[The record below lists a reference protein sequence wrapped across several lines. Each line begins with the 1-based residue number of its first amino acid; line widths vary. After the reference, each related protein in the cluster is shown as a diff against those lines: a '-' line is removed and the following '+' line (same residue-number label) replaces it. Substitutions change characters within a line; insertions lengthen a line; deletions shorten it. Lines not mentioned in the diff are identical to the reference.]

1 MCVLINNSK
10 PIMILSNFKNIIK
23 ISFVSILIILVGQ
36 SCNSRKNQNEIKK
49 FKIGFSQLATYNE
62 WRREMIDE
70 MQIELLNYENV
81 EFIIKDAK
89 GNSNIQIQ
97 QIEELIKE
105 KIDLLIVSPYENT
118 PIISVIE
125 KIYNNKIPVIVLD
138 RKINSQKYTAYIGA
152 SNIEIGK
159 NAGRYII
166 DLLKGNGNVIE
177 VTGLNTASPFIE
189 RSKGFDEIIGKNKGI
204 KLIKKINFDNKK
216 INFDN
221 TSIKNYIKN
230 ELNNKNV
237 DFIFTHTDFIAK
249 DIIKLY
255 DKKIKLISVDGL
267 MGKNMGLDMV
277 IDKQIT
283 ATILYPTGGRQSI
296 KTAMNILENRSY
308 EKETKL
314 ETIIIDSTN
323 IDYFIKY
330 RIKANEQKKNN
341 LELQNKIKNENKNS
355 EKQKFII
362 FIISITLSI
371 AFILIFL
378 LIYLLNLNRKKNLLL
393 KLKKE
398 KIIEQKDDL
407 ILLNNKIDNLKEA
420 KLDYFTKF
428 THELRT
434 PLTLILA
441 PLEDAIKSQRL
452 HFTLKNNLEVCFR
465 NAKLLQQII
474 DQIMDFRKIEKG
486 KMELKLSRCNIGIF
500 IHSIV
505 TNFNI
510 NLKNKNIS
518 LHIKNSAPDL
528 EILFDEKKIS
538 MVIYN
543 LLSNA
548 VKFSNDHGTIN
559 ISIKEERM
567 NSTVVIKIEDDGIG
581 MSEIDTQHVFEL
593 FYQGHHIDFHGS
605 GIGLSITKEF
615 ILLHNGTIEV
625 SSKKDV
631 GTCFTIC
638 LPLMKKSDT
647 DSKYV
652 TEEIKSSFLNNDI
665 TKLKKINEEDNE
677 LNSNDVQSILIIE
690 DNIDIITYLKNK
702 FTPTYDIHTANDGN
716 SGIKM
721 ALDIIPDI
729 IITDIIMPNGSGLK
743 ISELLKNDLRTSHI
757 PIIILT
763 SKTSLEDQIQGMKV
777 KADAFITKPFNFEF
791 LEETIKNLLRNR
803 IILRDHYT
811 SNLPIETRSNALS
824 KLDKKFINSFT
835 NIIEKHLSN
844 SNLTIEI
851 ILNEMNISK
860 VQLYR
865 KVKALI
871 GYNVNDYI
879 LSVRIQKAKY
889 LLQEEN
895 YSISEIAYQVGF
907 TSQGYFSTVFK
918 SKVEVTPSEYRENRN
933 L

>member
-1 MCVLINNSK
+1 
-10 PIMILSNFKNIIK
+10 MILSNFKNIIK
-23 ISFVSILIILVGQ
+23 ISFISILIILVGQ
-36 SCNSRKNQNEIKK
+36 SCNPRNNKNEVKK

-62 WRREMIDE
+62 WRREMIEE
-70 MQIELLNYENV
+70 MQIELLNYDNV

-89 GNSNIQIQ
+89 GNSNLQIQ
-97 QIEELIKE
+97 QIEELNKE
-105 KIDLLIVSPYENT
+105 NIDLLIVSPYENT
-118 PIISVIE
+118 PIVSVIE

-152 SNIEIGK
+152 SNIDIGK

-166 DLLKGNGNVIE
+166 NLLKGTGKVIE

-189 RSKGFDEIIGKNKGI
+189 RSMGFEEIIGKNKGI
-204 KLIKKINFDNKK
+204 ELIEKINFDNEKV
-216 INFDN
+216 NLDN
-221 TSIKNYIKN
+221 KGIKNIIKN
-230 ELNNKNV
+230 ELRNKNV

-249 DIIKLY
+249 DIIKLIT
-255 DKKIKLISVDGL
+255 KKIKLISVDGL

-277 IDKQIT
+277 INKQIT

-296 KTAMNILENRSY
+296 KTAMNILEKRPY

-355 EKQKFII
+355 EKQKLII

-371 AFILIFL
+371 AFILICL
-378 LIYLLNLNRKKNLLL
+378 LFYLLNLNRRKNLQL
-393 KLKKE
+393 KLKRE
-398 KIIEQKDDL
+398 QIIKQQDDL
-407 ILLNNKIDNLKEA
+407 LLLNSKIDELKEA

-441 PLEDAIKSQRL
+441 PLEDAVKSQRL
-452 HFTLKNNLEVCFR
+452 HFTLKNNLELCLS
-465 NAKLLQQII
+465 NAKNLEQII
-474 DQIMDFRKIEKG
+474 DQIMDFRKIESG
-486 KMELKLSRCNIGIF
+486 KMKLKLSKYNIGMF
-500 IHSIV
+500 VHSIV
-505 TNFNI
+505 NNFNN

-518 LHIKNSAPDL
+518 LNIKNSASNL
-528 EILFDEKKIS
+528 EILFDEKKMS
-538 MVIYN
+538 MVLYN

-548 VKFSNDHGTIN
+548 VKFSEDHGTIN
-559 ISIKEERM
+559 ISIQVEEL
-567 NSTVVIKIEDDGIG
+567 NSMVVINIEDNGIG
-581 MSEIDTQHVFEL
+581 MSELDTKHVFEL

-605 GIGLSITKEF
+605 GIGLSIAKEI

-625 SSKKDV
+625 SSKKGV

-638 LPLMKKSDT
+638 LPLMKVSDI
-647 DSKYV
+647 DSRYV
-652 TEEIKSSFLNNDI
+652 TEETKFSFLNNSI
-665 TKLKKINEEDNE
+665 TKLHKNNDEYNES
-677 LNSNDVQSILIIE
+677 NSNDRQSILIIE
-690 DNIDIITYLKNK
+690 DNEDIKTYLKNK
-702 FTPTYDIHTANDGN
+702 FNPAYDIHTANDGN

-743 ISELLKNDLRTSHI
+743 ISELLKNDSRTSHI

-763 SKTSLEDQIQGMKV
+763 SKTSLEDQIEGMKV

-811 SNLPIETRSNALS
+811 SNLPIETRSNSLS
-824 KLDKKFINSFT
+824 KLDKKFISTFT
-835 NIIEKHLSN
+835 YIVEKNLSN
-844 SNLTIEI
+844 SNLTIEM

-889 LLQEEN
+889 LLQDEN
-895 YSISEIAYQVGF
+895 FSISEIAYQVGF

-918 SKVEVTPSEYRENRN
+918 SKVEVTPSEYREKRN
-933 L
+933 

>member
-1 MCVLINNSK
+1 
-10 PIMILSNFKNIIK
+10 MILSNFNNIIK
-23 ISFVSILIILVGQ
+23 ILFVSILIILVGQ
-36 SCNSRKNQNEIKK
+36 SCNPRNNKNEVKK

-62 WRREMIDE
+62 WRREMIEE

-89 GNSNIQIQ
+89 GNSNLQIQ
-97 QIEELIKE
+97 QIEELNKE

-118 PIISVIE
+118 PIVSVIE

-152 SNIEIGK
+152 SNTDIGK
-159 NAGRYII
+159 NAGRYIV
-166 DLLKGNGNVIE
+166 DLLKGNGKVIE
-177 VTGLNTASPFIE
+177 VTGLSTASPFIE
-189 RSKGFDEIIGKNKGI
+189 RSMGFEEIIGKNKGI
-204 KLIKKINFDNKK
+204 ELIEKINFDNEKV
-216 INFDN
+216 NLDN
-221 TSIKNYIKN
+221 RGIKNIIKN
-230 ELNNKNV
+230 EFSNKKI

-249 DIIKLY
+249 DIIKLFT
-255 DKKIKLISVDGL
+255 KKIKLISVDGL

-296 KTAMNILENRSY
+296 KTAMNILENRPY

-355 EKQKFII
+355 EKQKIII

-371 AFILIFL
+371 AFILICM
-378 LIYLLNLNRKKNLLL
+378 LIYLLNLNRNKNLQL
-393 KLKKE
+393 KLKRE

-407 ILLNNKIDNLKEA
+407 ILLNSKIDKLKEA

-441 PLEDAIKSQRL
+441 PLEDAVKSQRL
-452 HFTLKNNLEVCFR
+452 HFTLKNNLELCLS
-465 NAKLLQQII
+465 NAKNLEQII
-474 DQIMDFRKIEKG
+474 DQIMDFRKIESG
-486 KMELKLSRCNIGIF
+486 KMKLKLSRYNIGIF

-505 TNFNI
+505 NNFNN

-518 LHIKNSAPDL
+518 LNIKNSASNL
-528 EILFDEKKIS
+528 EILFDEKKMS
-538 MVIYN
+538 MVLYN

-548 VKFSNDHGTIN
+548 VKFSEDHGTIN
-559 ISIKEERM
+559 ISIQVEDV
-567 NSTVVIKIEDDGIG
+567 NSMVVINIEDNGIG
-581 MSEIDTQHVFEL
+581 MSELDTKHVFEL

-605 GIGLSITKEF
+605 GIGLSIAKEI

-625 SSKKDV
+625 SSKKGV

-638 LPLMKKSDT
+638 LPLMQDSDI
-647 DSKYV
+647 DSRYV
-652 TEEIKSSFLNNDI
+652 TEETKFSFLNNSI
-665 TKLKKINEEDNE
+665 AKLSKNNDEYNEM
-677 LNSNDVQSILIIE
+677 NSNDTQSILIIE
-690 DNIDIITYLKNK
+690 DNEDIKTYLKNK
-702 FTPTYDIHTANDGN
+702 FTPAYDIHTANDGN

-763 SKTSLEDQIQGMKV
+763 SKTSLEDQIEGMKV

-791 LEETIKNLLRNR
+791 LQETIKNLLRNR

-811 SNLPIETRSNALS
+811 SNLPIETRSNSLS
-824 KLDKKFINSFT
+824 KLDKKFISTFT
-835 NIIEKHLSN
+835 NIVEKNLSN
-844 SNLTIEI
+844 SNLTIEM
-851 ILNEMNISK
+851 ILIEMNISK

-889 LLQEEN
+889 LLQDEN
-895 YSISEIAYQVGF
+895 FSISEIAYQVGF

-918 SKVEVTPSEYRENRN
+918 SKVEVTPSEYREKRN
-933 L
+933 

>member
-1 MCVLINNSK
+1 MK
-10 PIMILSNFKNIIK
+10 LSNLNNIMK
-23 ISFVSILIILVGQ
+23 IFFVSILIILVGQ
-36 SCNSRKNQNEIKK
+36 SCNLRKNKNEIKNI
-49 FKIGFSQLATYNE
+49 KIGFSQLATNNE

-89 GNSNIQIQ
+89 GNSNLQIQ

-125 KIYNNKIPVIVLD
+125 KIYNNKIPVIILD

-152 SNIEIGK
+152 SNIDIGR
-159 NAGRYII
+159 NAGRYITN
-166 DLLKGNGNVIE
+166 LLKGTGKVIE

-189 RSKGFDEIIGKNKGI
+189 RSIGFEEIIGKNKGI
-204 KLIKKINFDNKK
+204 ELIEKINFDNEKV
-216 INFDN
+216 NLDN
-221 TSIKNYIKN
+221 KGTKNIIKNK
-230 ELNNKNV
+230 LKNKNI

-249 DIIKLY
+249 DIIKLFT
-255 DKKIKLISVDGL
+255 KKIKLISVDGL

-296 KTAMNILENRSY
+296 KTAMNILENRPY

-323 IDYFIKY
+323 TDYFIKY
-330 RIKANEQKKNN
+330 RIKTNEQKKNN
-341 LELQNKIKNENKNS
+341 LELQNKIKNKIKNS
-355 EKQKFII
+355 EKQKLII
-362 FIISITLSI
+362 FIISTTLSI
-371 AFILIFL
+371 AFILICL
-378 LIYLLNLNRKKNLLL
+378 LIYLLNLNRNKNLQL
-393 KLKKE
+393 KLKSE

-407 ILLNNKIDNLKEA
+407 LLLNSKIDNLKEA

-441 PLEDAIKSQRL
+441 PLEDALKSQRL
-452 HFTLKNNLEVCFR
+452 HFTLKNNLELCLN
-465 NAKLLQQII
+465 NAKFLEQII
-474 DQIMDFRKIEKG
+474 DQIMDFRKIESG
-486 KMELKLSRCNIGIF
+486 KMKLKLARYNIGIF
-500 IHSIV
+500 VHSIV
-505 TNFNI
+505 NNFNN
-510 NLKNKNIS
+510 NLKNKSIS
-518 LHIKNSAPDL
+518 LNIKNSAPDL
-528 EILFDEKKIS
+528 EIFFDEKKIS
-538 MVIYN
+538 MVLYN

-548 VKFSNDHGTIN
+548 AKFSNDHGTIN
-559 ISIKEERM
+559 ISIQVENI
-567 NSTVVIKIEDDGIG
+567 NSMVVIKIEDNGIG
-581 MSEIDTQHVFEL
+581 MSEIDTKHVFEL
-593 FYQGHHIDFHGS
+593 FYQGNHIDFHGS

-638 LPLMKKSDT
+638 LPMIEENDIDKR
-647 DSKYV
+647 YV
-652 TEEIKSSFLNNDI
+652 TEEIKFSFLNNNI
-665 TKLKKINEEDNE
+665 TKLNKINDEYNE
-677 LNSNDVQSILIIE
+677 LNSNDIQSILIIE
-690 DNIDIITYLKNK
+690 DNEDIKTYLKNK
-702 FTPTYDIHTANDGN
+702 FTPAYDIHTANDGN

-743 ISELLKNDLRTSHI
+743 VSELLKNDSRTSHI

-777 KADAFITKPFNFEF
+777 KADSFITKPFNFEF

-811 SNLPIETRSNALS
+811 SNLPIETRSNSLS
-824 KLDKKFINSFT
+824 KLDKKFISTFT
-835 NIIEKHLSN
+835 NIVEKHLSN
-844 SNLTIEI
+844 SNLTIEM
-851 ILNEMNISK
+851 ILYEMNISK

-889 LLQEEN
+889 LLQDEN
-895 YSISEIAYQVGF
+895 FSISEIAYQVGF

>member
-1 MCVLINNSK
+1 MVTVKGQKKVISAV
-10 PIMILSNFKNIIK
+10 FKNYVVKINLDGLFFGLIKVIIK
-23 ISFVSILIILVGQ
+23 
-36 SCNSRKNQNEIKK
+36 NE
-49 FKIGFSQLATYNE
+49 FS
-62 WRREMIDE
+62 
-70 MQIELLNYENV
+70 
-81 EFIIKDAK
+81 
-89 GNSNIQIQ
+89 
-97 QIEELIKE
+97 
-105 KIDLLIVSPYENT
+105 
-118 PIISVIE
+118 
-125 KIYNNKIPVIVLD
+125 
-138 RKINSQKYTAYIGA
+138 
-152 SNIEIGK
+152 
-159 NAGRYII
+159 
-166 DLLKGNGNVIE
+166 
-177 VTGLNTASPFIE
+177 
-189 RSKGFDEIIGKNKGI
+189 
-204 KLIKKINFDNKK
+204 NKK
-216 INFDN
+216 I
-221 TSIKNYIKN
+221 
-230 ELNNKNV
+230 

-249 DIIKLY
+249 DIIKLFT
-255 DKKIKLISVDGL
+255 KKIKLISVDGL

-296 KTAMNILENRSY
+296 KTAMNILENRPY

-314 ETIIIDSTN
+314 ETIIIDSSN

-330 RIKANEQKKNN
+330 RIKVNEQKRNN

-371 AFILIFL
+371 AFILICL
-378 LIYLLNLNRKKNLLL
+378 LIYLLNLNRRKNLQL
-393 KLKKE
+393 KIKRE

-407 ILLNNKIDNLKEA
+407 ILLNSKIDNLKEA
-420 KLDYFTKF
+420 RLDYFTKF

-441 PLEDAIKSQRL
+441 PLEDAVKSQRL
-452 HFTLKNNLEVCFR
+452 HFTLKNNLELCLS
-465 NAKLLQQII
+465 NAKILEQII
-474 DQIMDFRKIEKG
+474 DQIMDFRKIESG
-486 KMELKLSRCNIGIF
+486 KMKLNLSRYNIGIF

-505 TNFNI
+505 NNFNN

-518 LHIKNSAPDL
+518 LNIKNSAPNL
-528 EILFDEKKIS
+528 EILYDEKKMS
-538 MVIYN
+538 MVLYN

-548 VKFSNDHGTIN
+548 VKFSKDHGTIN
-559 ISIKEERM
+559 ISIQVENIK
-567 NSTVVIKIEDDGIG
+567 SIVVIKIEDNGIG

-605 GIGLSITKEF
+605 GIGLSIAKEI
-615 ILLHNGTIEV
+615 ILLHKGTIEV
-625 SSKKDV
+625 SSKKDI
-631 GTCFTIC
+631 GTCFTVC
-638 LPLMKKSDT
+638 LPLIKERNI
-647 DSKYV
+647 DSRYV
-652 TEEIKSSFLNNDI
+652 TEETKFSFLNNNLI
-665 TKLKKINEEDNE
+665 KLNKINDEYDE
-677 LNSNDVQSILIIE
+677 LNFNDKQSILIIE
-690 DNIDIITYLKNK
+690 DNEDIKIYLKNK
-702 FTPTYDIHTANDGN
+702 FTPAYDIHTANDGN

-811 SNLPIETRSNALS
+811 SNLPIETRSNSLS
-824 KLDKKFINSFT
+824 KLDKKFISTFT
-835 NIIEKHLSN
+835 NIVEKHLSN
-844 SNLTIEI
+844 SNLTIEL

-889 LLQEEN
+889 LLQDEN
-895 YSISEIAYQVGF
+895 FSISEIAYQVGF

-918 SKVEVTPSEYRENRN
+918 SKVEVTPSEYREKRN
-933 L
+933 

>member
-1 MCVLINNSK
+1 
-10 PIMILSNFKNIIK
+10 MILSNFKNIIK
-23 ISFVSILIILVGQ
+23 IFFVSILIILVGQ
-36 SCNSRKNQNEIKK
+36 SCNPSKSKNEIKK

-62 WRREMIDE
+62 WRREMIEE
-70 MQIELLNYENV
+70 MQIELLNHENV

-89 GNSNIQIQ
+89 GNSNLQIQ
-97 QIEELIKE
+97 QIEELNKE

-118 PIISVIE
+118 PIVSVIE
-125 KIYNNKIPVIVLD
+125 KIYNNKIPVIILD

-152 SNIEIGK
+152 SNIDIGK
-159 NAGRYII
+159 DAGRYII
-166 DLLKGNGNVIE
+166 NLLKGTGKVIE

-189 RSKGFDEIIGKNKGI
+189 RSMGFAEIIRKNKGI
-204 KLIKKINFDNKK
+204 ELIEKINLDNEKVNLDNRSIKNIIKNEFSNKK
-216 INFDN
+216 I
-221 TSIKNYIKN
+221 
-230 ELNNKNV
+230 

-249 DIIKLY
+249 DIIKLFT
-255 DKKIKLISVDGL
+255 KKIKLISVDGL

-296 KTAMNILENRSY
+296 KTAMDILENRPF

-330 RIKANEQKKNN
+330 RIKVNEQKKNN

-355 EKQKFII
+355 EKQKLII

-371 AFILIFL
+371 AFILICM
-378 LIYLLNLNRKKNLLL
+378 LIYLLNLNRNKNLQL
-393 KLKKE
+393 KLKRE

-407 ILLNNKIDNLKEA
+407 ILLNSKIDELKEA

-441 PLEDAIKSQRL
+441 PLEDAVKSQRL
-452 HFTLKNNLEVCFR
+452 HFTLKNNLELCLS
-465 NAKLLQQII
+465 NAKNLEQII
-474 DQIMDFRKIEKG
+474 DQIMDFRKIESG
-486 KMELKLSRCNIGIF
+486 KMKLKLSRYNIGIF

-505 TNFNI
+505 NNFNN

-518 LHIKNSAPDL
+518 LNIKNSASNL
-528 EILFDEKKIS
+528 EILFDEKKMS
-538 MVIYN
+538 MVLYN

-548 VKFSNDHGTIN
+548 VKFSEDHGTIN
-559 ISIKEERM
+559 ISIQVEDV
-567 NSTVVIKIEDDGIG
+567 NSMVVINIEDNGIG
-581 MSEIDTQHVFEL
+581 MSELDTKHVFEL
-593 FYQGHHIDFHGS
+593 FYQGHHIDLHGS
-605 GIGLSITKEF
+605 GIGLSIAKEI

-625 SSKKDV
+625 SSKKGV

-638 LPLMKKSDT
+638 LPLMKDSDI
-647 DSKYV
+647 DSRYV
-652 TEEIKSSFLNNDI
+652 KEETKFSFLNNSI
-665 TKLKKINEEDNE
+665 AKLSKKNNDEYNEM
-677 LNSNDVQSILIIE
+677 NSNDIQSILIIE
-690 DNIDIITYLKNK
+690 DNEDIKTYLKNK
-702 FTPTYDIHTANDGN
+702 FTPAYDIHTANDGN

-743 ISELLKNDLRTSHI
+743 ISELLKNDSRTSHI

-763 SKTSLEDQIQGMKV
+763 SKTSLEDQIEGMKV

-811 SNLPIETRSNALS
+811 SNLPIETRSNSLS
-824 KLDKKFINSFT
+824 KLDKKFISTFT
-835 NIIEKHLSN
+835 NIVEKNLSN
-844 SNLTIEI
+844 SNLTIEM

-889 LLQEEN
+889 LLQDEN
-895 YSISEIAYQVGF
+895 FSISEIAYQVGF

-918 SKVEVTPSEYRENRN
+918 SKVEVTPSEYREKRN
-933 L
+933 